1 MSKAKIYEFDP
12 VIYPRKLWVVTD
24 PKALEEFYYCDD
36 KAALAPND
44 YDVATTYYDVARKD
58 SKNVGVVIFIRKGI
72 DVNTVAHESGHAAFA
87 IFRMI
92 NANIEFKNTEPYCY
106 LLGWI
111 AGCIDKV
118 RTNKIKD
125 K

>member
-1 MSKAKIYEFDP
+1 MSKFKIYEFDP

-24 PKALEEFYYCDD
+24 AKALEEFFYADD
-36 KAALAPND
+36 KAALTPIDDNE
-44 YDVATTYYDVARKD
+44 ATTYYDVVRKNN
-58 SKNVGVVIFIRKGI
+58 KNVGVVIFIRKGI
-72 DVNTVAHESGHAAFA
+72 NVNTIAHESGHAAFA
-87 IFRMI
+87 MFRMI

-111 AGCIDKV
+111 AECIDKV